1 MMAIFANEFLQI
13 CNTYARIDTHTPSH
27 TYARG
32 DDCRLR
38 ANENA
43 YGVSWATRLSAA
55 ATSSVVVIALRDV
68 RARW

>member
-1 MMAIFANEFLQI
+1 MMAIFTNEFLQI
-13 CNTYARIDTHTPSH
+13 CNTHARIDTHTHSH

-43 YGVSWATRLSAA
+43 YGDSWANRL
-55 ATSSVVVIALRDV
+55 
-68 RARW
+68 